1 MTSDAEW
8 QHILHLIREATKRD
22 RGYASFFEWPDKEQ
36 KEVGIVL
43 HLFESLSSQE
53 GNEWKKLVPRGQ
65 GNDPPDCEA
74 TDPAGKR
81 LGIEVTELVDGS
93 AIGRRKAGDTY
104 HTAPWDQAKFLRFLD
119 ERFTA
124 KDVPFAIRG
133 GPYDEY
139 WLLIHCDEPE
149 LPFERVREFLFGLAV
164 RQTRLIDQ
172 AFLLLSYSP
181 HRNGYPYIRLQV
193 ECAA

>member
-8 QHILHLIREATKRD
+8 QRILHLLRESNRRD

-36 KEVGIVL
+36 KEVGIAL
-43 HLFESLSSQE
+43 DLFESLSAKE
-53 GNEWKKLVPRGQ
+53 GLECRKLAPRGS

-74 TDPAGKR
+74 LDPEGRR

-93 AIGRRKAGDTY
+93 AIGRRKAGEAF
-104 HTAPWDQAKFLRFLD
+104 HTASWDRDKFLRFVD

-124 KDVPFAIRG
+124 KDIPSGVQG
-133 GPYDEY
+133 GPYDQY

-149 LPFERVREFLFGLAV
+149 LPFERIGQFLDGIPA
-164 RQTRLIDQ
+164 RSTRLIDQ
-172 AFLLLSYSP
+172 AFLLLSYSRG
-181 HRNGYPYIRLQV
+181 HNGYPYFRIGV
-193 ECAA
+193 ERAA